1 MFTITATKTNVNG
14 TPKVVAK
21 GHGKQRTLPWDLSK
35 SADFNYGAAVGTL
48 LKNLVDERQKSMLL
62 HPSAKAR
69 VKVESLSEA
78 GGKVRFAINV

>member
-21 GHGKQRTLPWDLSK
+21 GNGKQRTLPWDLSK
-35 SADFNYGAAVGTL
+35 SADYNYGAAAGAL
-48 LKNLVDERQKSMLL
+48 LNVIADKRQKAMLL

-69 VKVESLSEA
+69 VRVESLSEA
-78 GGKVRFAINV
+78 GGKVRFSVNV